1 VADPKDT
8 ESAASL
14 RESLAHTA
22 SLLRGKVAEL
32 SLVRELAECASHVE
46 NREHLGT
53 AVAHVIQG
61 ALQVDACAL
70 FVRETGGTWSCL
82 GGCGVDSHGP
92 DPRHV
97 ADGLLD
103 LAASAVGGTAFSG
116 KGRSAVPQLAM
127 ELRQNRQLI
136 GALVLTDDDV
146 AGVHDGARELLTI
159 VAVQVATLLSATLLF
174 TRIADTNRYLEA
186 ELERRSRLL
195 KSAQES
201 LHQKEKLASL
211 GQLLTGVSHE
221 VNNRLVPILG
231 YAQLLKG
238 LALPEKAGKAAASIE
253 AAALGCRQVV
263 EDLLAFGW
271 PEKPRQA
278 PAHLPE
284 LLEGVTRAFREGE
297 APAPLQLLVEGEPPA
312 ALVDAHQIS
321 QVFQNLIR
329 NAVEAVEGNPGGH
342 VRVTVLPQGD
352 RVVVRVEDNGRG
364 MPEEIRRR
372 VFEPFFTTKTV
383 GEGTGLGLSLAYG
396 LVQANGGEIEAESR
410 QGIGSRFTVSFPACV
425 PADGASPEP
434 VDTGYPEEYS
444 DGYPHE
450 ASHEVL
456 DSNTIESRRILVIEE
471 EGDIREFLV
480 HVLGPDHQVTT
491 AGDTAS
497 ARRALQ
503 ESAFDVVLLDLRLD
517 EGGGVR
523 LFEWVRSAAPEMA
536 ERVVFMTGDVRD
548 PEAGRFLASQPNP
561 HLVKPFTMDELS
573 ETVMQ
578 AVRRV
583 GAAGDGAHPDGKQ
596 PMDAPTNSPGVS
608 TPTD

>member
-1 VADPKDT
+1 VPGARNP

-14 RESLAHTA
+14 RSALTHTA
-22 SLLRGKVAEL
+22 SLLREKVAEL
-32 SLVRELAECASHVE
+32 SLVRELAECAAHIE

-53 AVAHVIQG
+53 AIAHAIQG
-61 ALQVDACAL
+61 ALQVDACTL
-70 FVRETGGTWSCL
+70 FVRETGGESGARWSCL
-82 GGCGVDSHGP
+82 AGCGVDPNGP

-116 KGRSAVPQLAM
+116 KGSGTVPQLAL
-127 ELRQNRQLI
+127 ELRQNRQVI

-146 AGVHDGARELLTI
+146 AEVHQRVPELLSI
-159 VAVQVATLLSATLLF
+159 VAAQAATLLSAALLF
-174 TRIADTNRYLEA
+174 ARIADTNRYLEA

-195 KSAQES
+195 KNAQES

-238 LALPEKAGKAAASIE
+238 LDLPDKAGKAAASIE
-253 AAALGCRQVV
+253 TAALGCRQVV

-278 PAHLPE
+278 PAELPG
-284 LLEGVTRAFREGE
+284 LLREITRAFRQGE
-297 APAPLQLLVEGEPPA
+297 APASLQLLVEGEPPNV
-312 ALVDAHQIS
+312 LVDGHQIG

-329 NAVEAVEGNPGGH
+329 NAVEAVEGKADGH
-342 VRVTVLPQGD
+342 VRVTVHGAQN

-364 MPEEIRRR
+364 MPEEVRRR

-410 QGIGSRFTVSFPACV
+410 QGIGSRFTVSFPACA
-425 PADGASPEP
+425 PAEAEDPDGGTPH
-434 VDTGYPEEYS
+434 
-444 DGYPHE
+444 PHE

-456 DSNTIESRRILVIEE
+456 ETNHITSQNILVVEE
-471 EGDIREFLV
+471 ETRVREFLV
-480 HVLGPDHQVTT
+480 HALGTDHQVTT
-491 AGDTAS
+491 AANTAS

-503 ESAFDVVLLDLRLD
+503 EGTFDVVLLDLRLD
-517 EGGGVR
+517 EGGGIR
-523 LFEWVRSAAPEMA
+523 LFEWVRSATPDMA
-536 ERVVFMTGDVRD
+536 ARVVFMTGDSRD

-561 HLVKPFTMDELS
+561 HLVKPFTIDELS
-573 ETVMQ
+573 QT
-578 AVRRV
+578 VRRAAHRAAPE
-583 GAAGDGAHPDGKQ
+583 GAPAEPGDKQ
-596 PMDAPTNSPGVS
+596 PADLPTNTPGVPIS
-608 TPTD
+608 TD